1 MKNYVLTV
9 FNKKGEKLL
18 DEPFE
23 AQNDEEA
30 KSISLRRLDEEGH
43 NELPYR
49 CTASNARLVLF
60 NSSN

>member
-23 AQNDEEA
+23 AQSDEEA
-30 KSISLRRLDEEGH
+30 KSISKTQL
-43 NELPYR
+43 NENNYMNNAYR
-49 CTASNARLVLF
+49 CTRSDAKLVLF
-60 NSSN
+60 NNN